1 MDAFEGRRDPVLLED
16 LTSRRSEGSA
26 VEEVGF
32 VRRERRGEERA
43 GRMLWVTAVVLGAA
57 LVAASLV
64 FHLAENAAWP
74 YVVGAGFGALLL
86 PMLAVGIASLWG
98 DGPNQRKG
106 VKTFIGSCIVLLVAS
121 AATNLTE
128 RGYAQRWL
136 NKDRMSAEDF
146 RAQAERCARLR
157 DLNCQEIN
165 WRDVVRLRPDDSL
178 AAARLGIVLNQRGQ
192 HEEAVVQFKRSL
204 ELGAGAYDLFAY
216 LADSHEK
223 LGQLPQAIE
232 WSYKALSVV
241 PTLVDVRGRL
251 AGLLVRSQR
260 PYEALSLLQG
270 YDSQLEARGQQP
282 QFVAQRISVETA
294 IAQTAQQDAERM
306 SIRLPLYAGHFFAPV
321 AIGAGKP
328 RPFMV
333 DTGASL
339 TSLGESLLRDSQAK
353 YRVLDFAVKMTT
365 ADGRKVV
372 AKAIVLDT
380 MKVGPF
386 ELTNVPAVVCAD
398 CISLLGQASL
408 SKFDMQSNRVQG
420 VDFLL
425 LSPRDPPR
433 AR

>member
-1 MDAFEGRRDPVLLED
+1 MDAFEGRREPTLLED
-16 LTSRRSEGSA
+16 LPSRRGEGSA

-32 VRRERRGEERA
+32 TRRARRGQERA
-43 GRMLWVTAVVLGAA
+43 GRAMWATAVVLGLA
-57 LVAASLV
+57 LVGSSLV
-64 FHLAENAAWP
+64 FPVVENAAWP
-74 YVVGAGFGALLL
+74 YVVGAGIGALLL

-106 VKTFIGSCIVLLVAS
+106 VRTFIGSCVVLLSLS

-136 NKDRMSAEDF
+136 NKDRMSADDF
-146 RAQAERCARLR
+146 RAQAERCARLH

-165 WRDVVRLRPDDSL
+165 WRDVVRVRPEDSL
-178 AAARLGIVLNQRGQ
+178 AAARLGMVLNQRGK

-204 ELGAGAYDLFAY
+204 DLGAGAYDLFAY
-216 LADSHEK
+216 LADSYEK

-241 PTLVDVRGRL
+241 PTLVDVRERL
-251 AGLLVRSQR
+251 AGVLVRSQR

-270 YDSQLEARGQQP
+270 YDSQLEARDQQP
-282 QFVAQRISVETA
+282 RFVAQRISIETA
-294 IAQTAQQDAERM
+294 IAQTTEQDAERM
-306 SIRLPLYAGHFFAPV
+306 SLRLPLYAGHFFAPV
-321 AIGAGKP
+321 AVGTGKA

-339 TSLGESLLRDSQAK
+339 TSLAESLLRDSQAK
-353 YRVLDFAVKMTT
+353 YRIVDPMVKMTT
-365 ADGRKVV
+365 ADGRKVA

-386 ELTNVPAVVCAD
+386 ELKNVPAVVCAG
-398 CISLLGQASL
+398 CVSLLGQASL
-408 SKFDMQSNRVQG
+408 SKFDMQSSRVQG

-425 LSPRDPPR
+425 LSPRDVPR